1 MIQTLVVDG
10 TIDLSTTWN
19 GTPRAHGDIHLVVV
33 VAKVMH
39 LMCVLYGYNLSAS
52 DREPQ
57 WSIGD
62 HY

>member
-19 GTPRAHGDIHLVVV
+19 GTPRAHGDIHLVAV

-39 LMCVLYGYNLSAS
+39 LMCVLYG
-52 DREPQ
+52 
-57 WSIGD
+57 
-62 HY
+62 